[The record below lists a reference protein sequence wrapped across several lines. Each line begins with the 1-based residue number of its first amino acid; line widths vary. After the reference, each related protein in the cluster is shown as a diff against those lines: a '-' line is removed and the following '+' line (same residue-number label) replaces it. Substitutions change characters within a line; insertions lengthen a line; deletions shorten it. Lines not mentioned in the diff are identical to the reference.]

1 MLITL
6 SSHSLF
12 AGRWRY
18 ACKKLHEYFAEETS
32 PGRLSRAYA
41 LGAEAQH
48 TAHTGNWD
56 RNPFLAAMLE
66 IHLSM
71 TGHPLDQVKFDPHR
85 LWARICGGEPSR
97 AVAFRQHTGSG
108 PAGYRVPTQTA
119 YDPLFE
125 SYGAHAAEQVPIT
138 DFAPLI
144 AYGSLET
151 LRSQRMLQ
159 LPNCVHEF
167 AKEDSMLAAFCEQGE
182 ASGMGE
188 ALRSRVVRA
197 PFLIQ
202 RDVWCDPHQKLT
214 IEEVVGNP
222 QRFDDALLDTELE
235 KRFSIDNLVAP
246 AASRGEENIDMDWTL
261 KSLRGWVYVTSSAD
275 AHVRA
280 GMYRLADLPL
290 FRSQS
295 CNQLPWAQ
303 CSDSVYMTP
312 REPAFTGNAFD
323 LFPNVPYTQPRDGG
337 IDNDPDPADKHYDDL
352 PTFVRETLINQV
364 RDGNIPISEL
374 PDKLR
379 YALETAPPALADM
392 PGYAERGAFV
402 SGRRLEGLMGG
413 VNPFQTYL
421 RQRAR
426 NPLRHFKPPGNE
438 HLGSVMNNLQ
448 GRQTAAY
455 RKTYINK
462 VNYADGLAGAG
473 HWRTGKE
480 AILAHRCSLLVWNH
494 LNYQECNTAPYSAPG
509 LTAMGCSS
517 GSLLLESDPA
527 GSEYGEK
534 HWLFRL
540 EATPSPSPPPPPPN
554 PHPPPPPPNPL
565 PPSSPPDPLD
575 QTVVMQLV
583 REAEEEVCTTVYF
596 LSQTTRCERLAV
608 ALTKSYLM
616 TFISP
621 PTPPP
626 IGNGT
631 SPSPPPL
638 PPPSP
643 SLPADFGI
651 LLPTHVVPSTYRYP
665 PQPPVGAI
673 ADEFGVY
680 WHWREQDLSTAF
692 ALSDLGTVSC
702 VQRAEVTCAT
712 GLLTESCLN
721 GVRRCGTK
729 EDNMQDPFF
738 DIRFALTRDSY
749 LWGFR
754 FVLPRDEQLSKLF
767 VGTKRIELFGPRNTP
782 VGCHGGDAE
791 VMTVPNDYIVTVT
804 CARPTASEA
813 ELRELATVGRARLT
827 LTGSGRQIWLARTE
841 GLKIIERPLSAA
853 EVAVLA
859 LPPSP
864 AQPPP
869 PPSSPS
875 GVETAACFLLP
886 HRWIDVGVARYE
898 HEPCGTS
905 REQCCKSMQE
915 RGANAYEMDDALCC
929 ALVYMQPGASM
940 QLVTNSSRYGKW
952 SGRAGTGT
960 AFLG

>member
-1 MLITL
+1 
-6 SSHSLF
+6 
-12 AGRWRY
+12 
-18 ACKKLHEYFAEETS
+18 
-32 PGRLSRAYA
+32 
-41 LGAEAQH
+41 
-48 TAHTGNWD
+48 
-56 RNPFLAAMLE
+56 MLE

-71 TGHPLDQVKFDPHR
+71 TGHPLDQVKFNPHR

-97 AVAFRQHTGSG
+97 AVAFRQQTGSG

-159 LPNCVHEF
+159 LPDCVHEF

-182 ASGMGE
+182 ASGLGE
-188 ALRSRVVRA
+188 AIRSRVVRA
-197 PFLIQ
+197 PFSIQ
-202 RDVWCDPHQKLT
+202 RDIWCDPHQKLT

-246 AASRGEENIDMDWTL
+246 AASRGEENIDLDWTL

-280 GMYRLADLPL
+280 GMYRLVDLPL

-295 CNQLPWAQ
+295 CDKLPWAQ
-303 CSDSVYMTP
+303 CSDSVYMPP
-312 REPAFTGNAFD
+312 REPAFTGNAFN
-323 LFPNVPYTQPRDGG
+323 LFPNVPYTEPRDGG
-337 IDNDPDPADKHYDDL
+337 IDNDPVPTGKHYDDM
-352 PTFVRETLINQV
+352 PTFVQEALINRV
-364 RDGNIPISEL
+364 RDGNIPISEV

-379 YALETAPPALADM
+379 YALETAQPDPADM

-402 SGRRLEGLMGG
+402 SGRRLEGLMSG

-421 RQRAR
+421 QQRAR

-448 GRQTAAY
+448 GRQTEAY
-455 RKTYINK
+455 RKTYINE
-462 VNYADGLAGAG
+462 VDYADGLAGAD

-480 AILAHRCSLLVWNH
+480 AIVAHRCSLLLDEDANANVPR
-494 LNYQECNTAPYSAPG
+494 CNPAPYNRPPLMAV
-509 LTAMGCSS
+509 GCSS
-517 GSLLLESDPA
+517 ESLLLESDPA

-540 EATPSPSPPPPPPN
+540 KPTPSPSPPPPPPS
-554 PHPPPPPPNPL
+554 PHPPPIPPSPLPL
-565 PPSSPPDPLD
+565 PPPPEPLD
-575 QTVVMQLV
+575 QTAVQQLV
-583 REAEEEVCTTVYF
+583 RDAEEEVCTTVYF

-616 TFISP
+616 TFTSP
-621 PTPPP
+621 PTQPP

-638 PPPSP
+638 LPPSP

-665 PQPPVGAI
+665 PQPPVGTT
-673 ADEFGVY
+673 ADEFGVD
-680 WHWREQDLSTAF
+680 WHRDESDLR
-692 ALSDLGTVSC
+692 ALFKTSDLGTVSC
-702 VQRAEVTCAT
+702 VQDAEVTCAT
-712 GLLTESCLN
+712 GALRESCLN
-721 GVRRCGTK
+721 GVRRCGT
-729 EDNMQDPFF
+729 EEENTQDPFF

-754 FVLPRDEQLSKLF
+754 FVLPRNEQLGKLF

-804 CARPTASEA
+804 CAKPTASEA

-827 LTGSGRQIWLARTE
+827 LTGIRRQIWLARTDGIE
-841 GLKIIERPLSAA
+841 IIERPLSAA

-869 PPSSPS
+869 PPSPPFGS
-875 GVETAACFLLP
+875 AAALCFFLP
-886 HRWIDVGVARYE
+886 YRWVDVGAARYE
-898 HEPCGTS
+898 HEPCGIS
-905 REQCCKSMQE
+905 REQCCERMQE

-929 ALVYMQPGASM
+929 VLVYVPPGASI
-940 QLVTNSSRYGKW
+940 QLETDRDRAGRW
-952 SGRAGTGT
+952 SGRAGTGQ
-960 AFLG
+960 FLFG